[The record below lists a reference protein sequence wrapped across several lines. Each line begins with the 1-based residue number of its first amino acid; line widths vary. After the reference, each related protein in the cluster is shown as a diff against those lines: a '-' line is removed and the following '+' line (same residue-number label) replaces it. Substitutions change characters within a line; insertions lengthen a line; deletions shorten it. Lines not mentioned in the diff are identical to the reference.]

1 MTKLFIF
8 LFTFLTLHFSF
19 AQKKQ
24 EMIHMKS
31 QNDFNTTVNLLYQ
44 TLEEKELTVFADF
57 DHQRNAKEVGLTMPR
72 SRVIV
77 FGNPKVGTF
86 LMKENPSV
94 ALELPLK
101 IAIVEDENAEVS
113 IVFTPVSS
121 WKKKYNIK
129 DKNLLSK
136 MQAAMDAIA
145 KRITRQN

>member
-24 EMIHMKS
+24 EVIHITSK
-31 QNDFNTTVNLLYQ
+31 NDFNTTVNLLYQ

-57 DHQRNAKEVGLTMPR
+57 DHQHNAKEVGLTMPR

-113 IVFTPVSS
+113 VVFTSISS

-136 MQAAMDAIA
+136 IQAAIDAIA
-145 KRITRQN
+145 KRITHQN